1 MITATSTI
9 TGLDFSS
16 VATGG
21 TIMTGAGVLN
31 IANLTGDVN
40 LGGLGLPATVTVNN
54 IDSLVAG
61 GIEDGVT
68 LSATS
73 ATSIR
78 LQAATPFVAD
88 GNIDITAKGNIDVNV
103 KTASGT
109 LDVTSTEGAIA
120 LNSLEEI
127 KGAATLSASETIHL
141 NALTSNANN
150 ITADGSEFH
159 VPALAS
165 NDGTLTVTATALDF
179 TALASNDGGIV
190 INTATSITMPALAT
204 TSATIVA
211 ADADE
216 FMAIALSTATG
227 TINVKAGATIGV
239 GNLAIL
245 LI

>member
-1 MITATSTI
+1 MLI
-9 TGLDFSS
+9 
-16 VATGG
+16 
-21 TIMTGAGVLN
+21 
-31 IANLTGDVN
+31 

-61 GIEDGVT
+61 GILDGVT

-78 LQAATPFVAD
+78 LQAATPFTAN

-150 ITADGSEFH
+150 IVATGSQFH

-165 NDGTLTVTATALDF
+165 NA
-179 TALASNDGGIV
+179 
-190 INTATSITMPALAT
+190 
-204 TSATIVA
+204 
-211 ADADE
+211 
-216 FMAIALSTATG
+216 G
-227 TINVKAGATIGV
+227 TICHCHCIGFHSF
-239 GNLAIL
+239 GI
-245 LI
+245 